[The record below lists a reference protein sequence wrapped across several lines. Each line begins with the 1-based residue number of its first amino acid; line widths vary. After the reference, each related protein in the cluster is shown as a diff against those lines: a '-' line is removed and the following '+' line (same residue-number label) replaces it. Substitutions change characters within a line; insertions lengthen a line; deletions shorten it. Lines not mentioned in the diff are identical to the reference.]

1 MQLFDPPVY
10 DVLNELVNG
19 KSDVSVDGEHL
30 SQGVLILRGLQVSIQ
45 KTAYHV

>member
-1 MQLFDPPVY
+1 MQLLTHLSY
-10 DVLNELVNG
+10 DILNELVNG

-30 SQGVLILRGLQVSIQ
+30 SQGVLVLRGLQVSIQ